1 LAKIYDEKISKFQAH
16 MEELNHQL
24 SQMDHEHDDLK
35 FNKIVLEDTISDLER
50 QIEALKIDAD
60 NKDLNWKR

>member
-1 LAKIYDEKISKFQAH
+1 

-35 FNKIVLEDTISDLER
+35 FSKIVLEDTISDLER
-50 QIEALKIDAD
+50 QIEALKIDND
-60 NKDLNWKR
+60 NKELNWKK